1 MAAPKNNTN
10 ASIFDM
16 DMVHEICSL
25 VADGGNIKT
34 VLKSN
39 KKFPSFETWR
49 RWKNEN
55 EVVYALYVNSIQDK
69 GESVDA
75 EIDEIMEGLKQ
86 GLYDAS
92 TANVLIQT
100 LKWKAA
106 KYYPKM
112 FGENKAIDLTSK
124 GEKIDQKTNV
134 IITDPETAKEYHK
147 ILARFKDEADT
158 DV

>member
-16 DMVHEICSL
+16 DMVHEICAL
-25 VADGGNIKT
+25 VADGLNIKT

-39 KKFPSFETWR
+39 EKYPSFETWR

-55 EVVYALYVNSIQDK
+55 KVVYDLYINAIQDK
-69 GESVDA
+69 GDSVDA
-75 EIDEIMEGLKQ
+75 EIDEIMQGLKE

-92 TANVLIQT
+92 IANVLIQT

-112 FGENKAIDLTSK
+112 FGDNKAIDHTTK
-124 GEKIDQKTNV
+124 GEKIEQKQNV
-134 IITDPETAKEYHK
+134 IITDAETAKEYQK
-147 ILARFKDEADT
+147 ILERFNNEADT

>member
-1 MAAPKNNTN
+1 MAAAKGNTN
-10 ASIFDM
+10 ASIFNM
-16 DMVHEICSL
+16 DIVHEICAL

-39 KKFPSFETWR
+39 NKFPSFETWR

-55 EVVYALYVNSIQDK
+55 EIVYVLYVNSIQDK

-75 EIDEIMEGLKQ
+75 QIDEIMDGLKES
-86 GLYDAS
+86 LYDAS

-112 FGENKAIDLTSK
+112 FGDKQVIDHQSMGK
-124 GEKIDQKTNV
+124 QIN
-134 IITDPETAKEYHK
+134 ITPIEFTKNDSDK
-147 ILARFKDEADT
+147 
-158 DV
+158 